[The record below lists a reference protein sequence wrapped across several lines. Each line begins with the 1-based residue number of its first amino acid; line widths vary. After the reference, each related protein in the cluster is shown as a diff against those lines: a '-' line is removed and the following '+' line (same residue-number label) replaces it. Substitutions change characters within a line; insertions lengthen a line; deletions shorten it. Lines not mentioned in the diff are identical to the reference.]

1 MNREAGY
8 FLPKSIREVDRR
20 HARPNPAQ
28 YLPFLLEPNSSPPPR
43 RPASALKFSSGLLT
57 GVVLATA
64 AVLLSDLM
72 GIRVRLPSPSQ
83 ETSTAA
89 VTAVRPQAPAEVID
103 KYELL
108 KRQVE
113 EADRR
118 VLDADQRVVE
128 LNKALAEQTLKAQ
141 LAQKTLDQLLK
152 GLQKNAEHRGNG
164 GATSSLREQAHK
176 LSPAI
181 MAWLA
186 AGGENLTLCKKT
198 SER

>member
-1 MNREAGY
+1 MNRETGY
-8 FLPKSIREVDRR
+8 FLPKSIREIDRR
-20 HARPNPAQ
+20 HAQPNPAQ
-28 YLPFLLEPNSSPPPR
+28 YVPFPLEPGPPPPPS
-43 RPASALKFSSGLLT
+43 RPASGLKFSSGLLA
-57 GVVLATA
+57 GVILATA

-72 GIRVRLPSPSQ
+72 GIRVRLPFPIP

-89 VTAVRPQAPAEVID
+89 AAVIPPQATAEAID
-103 KYELL
+103 RYEQL

-141 LAQKTLDQLLK
+141 LAQKTLDQLLE
-152 GLQKNAEHRGNG
+152 GMQKNAENRSNS
-164 GATSSLREQAHK
+164 GATPSLREEAHK

-186 AGGENLTLCKKT
+186 AGGENLTLCKKV

>member
-28 YLPFLLEPNSSPPPR
+28 YLPFPLEPNSSPPPR

-89 VTAVRPQAPAEVID
+89 VTAVRPQVPAEVID
-103 KYELL
+103 KYEQL

-128 LNKALAEQTLKAQ
+128 LNKALAEQTLKARNWPRKRWISCWRDCRRMPRT
-141 LAQKTLDQLLK
+141 AAT
-152 GLQKNAEHRGNG
+152 AAPPPACGNRR
-164 GATSSLREQAHK
+164 TNSLPQSWPGWR
-176 LSPAI
+176 PA
-181 MAWLA
+181 
-186 AGGENLTLCKKT
+186 GRT
-198 SER
+198 